1 MKAFKLCIL
10 AASLSPWTLSEEPNQ
25 FLQEAVPACGHEEEC
40 DVSAKFKRSLA
51 AAAGLCEALRG
62 TLTSTL
68 EVSAASSMSRHVHY
82 VTHAAGYHIA
92 DTHFQFAVC
101 SLDIDI
107 TDALSSA
114 SLSRASP
121 SGRLLMV

>member
-1 MKAFKLCIL
+1 MKQCNRSIGLVSRLVCHRVQRCERVKAFKLCIL
-10 AASLSPWTLSEEPNQ
+10 AASLPPWTLSEKPIL

-68 EVSAASSMSRHVHY
+68 EVSAASSVSRHVH
-82 VTHAAGYHIA
+82 HLHMQP
-92 DTHFQFAVC
+92 DTTYG
-101 SLDIDI
+101 ID
-107 TDALSSA
+107 L
-114 SLSRASP
+114 
-121 SGRLLMV
+121 